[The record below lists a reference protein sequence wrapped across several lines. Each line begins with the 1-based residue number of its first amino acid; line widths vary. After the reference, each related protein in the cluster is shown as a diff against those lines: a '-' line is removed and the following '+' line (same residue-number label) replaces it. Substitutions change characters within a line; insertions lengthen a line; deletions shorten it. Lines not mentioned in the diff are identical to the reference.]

1 MVKYKALLGEKFD
14 KSKITVV
21 GSPTI
26 TSDGVASGFSSSNY
40 VQIPSINLSNNF
52 KISIKNLRSVSSE
65 KNTTLMVLR
74 GTSGYINLF
83 KNTTGMA
90 YQFYDGSHY
99 SDYLRLNDTSKPF
112 DLEFI
117 SDGANFTANLIIEDT
132 VISTV
137 SKEISFFSNYVAS
150 SNATINLGYGS
161 GLGYAFLS
169 SINLTA
175 FKIYVDGQLVF
186 QPVKPTYL
194 LERRKPKVWN
204 KGQFT
209 IVGSPGISE
218 SGIASGFST
227 TSYIEIPNTNLQNA
241 DTWEVEGVVQAFS
254 QGVDDDKAW
263 LSPTSGNGLM
273 LPVAC
278 KTSNTNI
285 EYQLYLSSTNTSWD
299 IATDSSIK
307 FPSGSRV
314 KCNLKFTGTQYIY
327 TCTNLNTGEV
337 KQVVKNSTL
346 KIYQSPTQLGCKR
359 KTGPLKTNDN
369 IDLKQFK
376 IYTDNTLVFDGG
388 AETYVYDPSKF
399 TIVGSPTIT
408 EYGVASGFVTNSSYI
423 ETDCMLNPT
432 GDWKYEIEFT
442 TSNDVT
448 SSQTITSGRTISSS
462 PYGLLITVLNGR
474 LLCYIG
480 TSSKHIIDTSTFTTV
495 QPNTKYKWMGEYKN
509 GTYYLSL
516 NGNVYKTLTSTEKL
530 VSNKGQYYG
539 DDVRFPNA
547 FLGSINL
554 PSTSITV
561 DGKEVFTGA
570 KENYY
575 MLSV

>member
-26 TSDGVASGFSSSNY
+26 TSDGVASGFSSGNY
-40 VQIPSINLSNNF
+40 IEYPITVNATNLRIKGSCIYKSGAGQQRVISVLGNNASTTTTTHVYLILTSTGFIFDGTVNGTWKRFVDLGIKTFADGDIIDFDITLGLNYQTYNFIVNSEKYSYNTALELSTFAGHTVLFSFAGTGNYNWAGKINL
-52 KISIKNLRSVSSE
+52 
-65 KNTTLMVLR
+65 
-74 GTSGYINLF
+74 
-83 KNTTGMA
+83 
-90 YQFYDGSHY
+90 
-99 SDYLRLNDTSKPF
+99 P
-112 DLEFI
+112 
-117 SDGANFTANLIIEDT
+117 
-132 VISTV
+132 
-137 SKEISFFSNYVAS
+137 
-150 SNATINLGYGS
+150 AT
-161 GLGYAFLS
+161 
-169 SINLTA
+169 
-175 FKIYVDGQLVF
+175 KIYADNQLVYT
-186 QPVKPTYL
+186 PTKPTYL

-209 IVGSPGISE
+209 VVGNPSISDD
-218 SGIASGFST
+218 GVASGFSSSNYIRVPYRPLGQNFKIFT
-227 TSYIEIPNTNLQNA
+227 PKFNSSNVSQQQKIVRYSDGNIRIEIYQNKIRLYRYSGNNVYDLPVGKTTLQNNTDYYYYVEQTTDGTNYYLKGYISTDNKNWTLDIDKTYTVAMYDYQNNAPIQISGA
-241 DTWEVEGVVQAFS
+241 DAIQSF
-254 QGVDDDKAW
+254 
-263 LSPTSGNGLM
+263 
-273 LPVAC
+273 
-278 KTSNTNI
+278 I
-285 EYQLYLSSTNTSWD
+285 
-299 IATDSSIK
+299 
-307 FPSGSRV
+307 
-314 KCNLKFTGTQYIY
+314 GT
-327 TCTNLNTGEV
+327 
-337 KQVVKNSTL
+337 
-346 KIYQSPTQLGCKR
+346 LG
-359 KTGPLKTNDN
+359 
-369 IDLKQFK
+369 LKQFK

-480 TSSKHIIDTSTFTTV
+480 TSSKHIIDASTFTTV